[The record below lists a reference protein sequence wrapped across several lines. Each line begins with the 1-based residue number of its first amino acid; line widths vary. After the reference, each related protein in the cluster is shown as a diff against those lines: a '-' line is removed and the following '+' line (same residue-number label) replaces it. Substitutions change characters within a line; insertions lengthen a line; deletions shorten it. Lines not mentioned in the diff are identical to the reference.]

1 MSPGL
6 PSDSPSSAT
15 LACQLPA
22 VPRMAG
28 TQPPSPT
35 DAVAS
40 GGQTPAAGAPQAPS
54 ASAPALTDEA
64 NATTVEAERLAKE
77 QHAAYTA
84 ALELSHVTEEEA
96 TAATR
101 DAEARAAAAR
111 AVALISKP
119 PSSLWLQVLR

>member
-15 LACQLPA
+15 LARQLPA
-22 VPRMAG
+22 VPRMTG

-40 GGQTPAAGAPQAPS
+40 GGQTPAAGAPQASAAGAPQAPS

-64 NATTVEAERLAKE
+64 NATAVEAERLAKE
-77 QHAAYTA
+77 QQAAYAA
-84 ALELSHVTEEEA
+84 ALELSHAIKEEA
-96 TAATR
+96 MAGTR
-101 DAEARAAAAR
+101 DAEA
-111 AVALISKP
+111 
-119 PSSLWLQVLR
+119 